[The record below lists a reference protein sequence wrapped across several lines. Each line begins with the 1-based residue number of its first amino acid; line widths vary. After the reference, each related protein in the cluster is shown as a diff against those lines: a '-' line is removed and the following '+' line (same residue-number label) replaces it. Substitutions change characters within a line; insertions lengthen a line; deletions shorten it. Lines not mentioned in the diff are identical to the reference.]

1 MTRTLFLSA
10 GSLVLAL
17 GLAVAP
23 AVAQTDD
30 SSSDPPASAGPAA
43 ASMTPHM
50 ASMAPGL
57 IVSGAGARP
66 SPRVELAGAAYL
78 VVHNGSDTDDAI
90 VAADSPVAEAVELHL
105 SSMNDEG
112 MMSMNQVA
120 EIPVPAH
127 GEVSLEPGGYHIMLI
142 GLTEPLLAADSFEL
156 TLEFGAAQPQ
166 TITVPVL
173 ASSPMDMAHPS
184 MGPDPSIAAADELAG
199 DELAGD
205 GGAND
210 D

>member
-1 MTRTLFLSA
+1 MTHTLFLSA
-10 GSLVLAL
+10 SSLVLAL
-17 GLAVAP
+17 GLAVTP
-23 AVAQTDD
+23 AVAQTDE
-30 SSSDPPASAGPAA
+30 SSPDPLASAGAAA
-43 ASMTPHM
+43 ASMTPHL

-57 IVSGAGARP
+57 TVSGAWARQ
-66 SPRVELAGAAYL
+66 SPMVELAGAAYL
-78 VVHNGSDTDDAI
+78 VVQNGSDTDDAI

-120 EIPVPAH
+120 EIPAPAH
-127 GEVSLEPGGYHIMLI
+127 GEVSLEPGSYHIMLI
-142 GLTEPLLAADSFEL
+142 GLTEPLLADDSFEL
-156 TLEFGAAQPQ
+156 TLEFRSAAPQ

-173 ASSPMDMAHPS
+173 ASSPMGMQGPS
-184 MGPDPSIAAADELAG
+184 MGPVPSIAADEM
-199 DELAGD
+199 AGD

>member
-1 MTRTLFLSA
+1 MTRATRTLLLSA

-23 AVAQTDD
+23 AVAQTDEGG
-30 SSSDPPASAGPAA
+30 PGPAASAGPAA
-43 ASMTPHM
+43 DSMTSDM
-50 ASMAPGL
+50 ASLAPGL
-57 IVSGAGARP
+57 TVSGAWARQ
-66 SPRVELAGAAYL
+66 SPMVDLAGAAYL
-78 VVHNGSDTDDAI
+78 VVHNASDTDDAI
-90 VAADSPVAEAVELHL
+90 VAAESPVAEAVELHL
-105 SSMNDEG
+105 SSMDDEG

-127 GEVSLEPGGYHIMLI
+127 GDATLEPGSYHIMLI
-142 GLTEPLLAADSFEL
+142 GLTGPLLADDSFEL
-156 TLEFGAAQPQ
+156 TLAFRAAEPQ

-173 ASSPMDMAHPS
+173 ASSPMDMEHPS
-184 MGPDPSIAAADELAG
+184 TDPDPSIAADEM
-199 DELAGD
+199 AGD

>member
-23 AVAQTDD
+23 AVAQTDE
-30 SSSDPPASAGPAA
+30 SASDPLASAGPAA
-43 ASMTPHM
+43 ASMTPDM

-57 IVSGAGARP
+57 TVSGAWARQ
-66 SPRVELAGAAYL
+66 SPMVELAGAAYL

-105 SSMNDEG
+105 SSMDDEG

-127 GEVSLEPGGYHIMLI
+127 GEVTLEPGSYHIMLI
-142 GLTEPLLAADSFEL
+142 GLTEPLLADDSFEL
-156 TLEFGAAQPQ
+156 TLEFRAAQPQ

-173 ASSPMDMAHPS
+173 ASSPMDMEHPS
-184 MGPDPSIAAADELAG
+184 MDPEPSIAAADEMAG
-199 DELAGD
+199 DVAGD